1 MAVENLH
8 TDASPSMASLV
19 SGIITDAQQLIR
31 QEVTL
36 AKGELQQEL
45 NKAKVAAI
53 SFGIGIIVSVVGAM
67 MLVVMVALLIGEAL
81 NKQYWAGFGIL
92 GGVLVCVGGVSLFLA
107 KSKVQ
112 SMTMMPQTVATMK
125 ENAQWIKNQT

>member
-1 MAVENLH
+1 MAVENLN

-19 SGIITDAQQLIR
+19 GGIITDAQQLIR

-36 AKGELQQEL
+36 AKRELQQEL

-53 SFGIGIIVSVVGAM
+53 SFGIGIVVSVVGAM
-67 MLVVMVALLIGEAL
+67 MLVVMVALLIGQLL
-81 NKQYWAGFGIL
+81 NDNYWAGFGIL
-92 GGVLVCVGGVSLFLA
+92 GGVLVCVGGVSLLLA

-112 SMTMMPQTVATMK
+112 SMTLMPQTVETMK